1 MNNKTS
7 KQTDFTKWLREIRR
21 QAYVKECFHKDS
33 NCSSKIIFAHSIQN
47 NRILKKIS
55 QNGEVLYFEE
65 TEDKDNNNIKFLLSK
80 MGRKKATTFTGFCG
94 DHDCKLFL
102 PIESHDYYDGNEEQ
116 QFLFAYRAL
125 AKEYH
130 AKKTALKLG
139 DSAISQSPQHG
150 KALLGNLNFQKY
162 QQVALYQ
169 LERDK
174 QLFNSALDQGKFDM
188 IYTRMIKFHQEY
200 HIAVS
205 SAFTVKKDLNGK
217 DVNNF
222 SDLETDMKYLYLTIF
237 PQNGKTYILLSCLRK
252 YKRYLSPLMNQIQ
265 EKSVNERKIILS
277 NILAIHVEN
286 ITISPSKWEKISEDK
301 RSIFQKLFQDT
312 VMVEGKSMTQL
323 SNINLFV

>member
-1 MNNKTS
+1 MNNIKSRKGDAT
-7 KQTDFTKWLREIRR
+7 QWLGEIKK

-55 QNGEVLYFEE
+55 HNGEVLCFSV
-65 TEDKDNNNIKFLLSK
+65 TEDNDNNDIKLLLSRT
-80 MGRKKATTFTGFCG
+80 GRKKATTFTGFCNF
-94 DHDCKLFL
+94 HDTKLFT
-102 PIESHDYYDGNEEQ
+102 PIELNNYHDGNEQQ

-130 AKKTALKLG
+130 AKKMAVKLV
-139 DSAISQSPQHG
+139 DSAISQLPQDR
-150 KALLGNLNFQKY
+150 KALLGNFQRNQK
-162 QQVALYQ
+162 VTLYQ
-169 LERDK
+169 LEQDK
-174 QLFNSALDQGKFDM
+174 QLFNSALEEDNFDI
-188 IYTRMIKFHQEY
+188 IYTRIMKFHHEY

-205 SAFTVKKDLNGK
+205 SAFTVEKDLNGK
-217 DVNNF
+217 NINNF

-237 PQNGKTYILLSCLRK
+237 PQNGKTYVLLSCLRK
-252 YKRYLSPLMNQIQ
+252 YKKYLSPLMNQIQ
-265 EKSVNERKIILS
+265 DKSINERKRILS

-286 ITISPSKWEKISEDK
+286 LAISPSKWEQISEDK